1 MLGNLAGF
9 SPETDSIPASEMYIV
24 DQYMLHLLQDYG
36 SKVRVNCVQMNI
48 CVTFVVGYTL

>member
-9 SPETDSIPASEMYIV
+9 NPDTDSIPAPEMYVV

-36 SKVRVNCVQMNI
+36 SKVGVNCIEVNV
-48 CVTFVVGYTL
+48 CVMFIISYTL